1 MRRREFITLVAVATW
16 PLTGKA
22 QQAGQMR
29 RIGVQLDL
37 PEEDSDA
44 KVWLSSFQ
52 QELAKLGWDD
62 GQNIK
67 IEYRWANDIRDIK
80 NNAAEL
86 VALAP
91 ALIVCRGSLALAALR
106 TDTSTVPIVFIAV
119 SDPVAQGVVSSL
131 AHPGGNITGF
141 TNHEVA
147 MYAKLVEV
155 LRQVLPAM
163 SRLAVVH
170 DPNHPLAPVYY
181 PAIEAAARSL
191 GIQTVQASVRDAPE
205 IESAI
210 NSFSIEL
217 NSGMIVMADNVTN
230 IHRKLIVDLASQRHL
245 PAVYQSRYFVTAGG
259 LMSYG
264 ADVVDMFKRSA
275 SYVDRILRGAKPADL
290 PVQAPTRFEL
300 IVNLKVAKALGL
312 GLPQSF
318 VATADEVIE

>member
-52 QELAKLGWDD
+52 QELPKLGWDD

-163 SRLAVVH
+163 SRLAVMT
-170 DPNHPLAPVYY
+170 
-181 PAIEAAARSL
+181 
-191 GIQTVQASVRDAPE
+191 QT
-205 IESAI
+205 
-210 NSFSIEL
+210 
-217 NSGMIVMADNVTN
+217 
-230 IHRKLIVDLASQRHL
+230 
-245 PAVYQSRYFVTAGG
+245 
-259 LMSYG
+259 
-264 ADVVDMFKRSA
+264 
-275 SYVDRILRGAKPADL
+275 IL
-290 PVQAPTRFEL
+290 
-300 IVNLKVAKALGL
+300 
-312 GLPQSF
+312 
-318 VATADEVIE
+318 